1 MYSDH
6 VELDTNLAF
15 DLLQQA
21 DKYSIDE
28 LRNACEKHLV
38 ANIEPENYVALG
50 NIAELIGATALR
62 EAVVTFI
69 AKNMKKIKPRKDFN
83 EISDALLRDSLVK
96 FIVK

>member
-1 MYSDH
+1 

-69 AKNMKKIKPRKDFN
+69 AKNMKKIKPRIDFN

>member
-69 AKNMKKIKPRKDFN
+69 AKNMKKIKPRIDFN